1 MNSKTKLKF
10 LNGLFVPID
19 ISLLVYFRI
28 IFGAIML
35 WEVVRYLDSGWIA
48 SYWINPTFHF
58 TFYGFDWVRPWRGD
72 LMYFHFFAMGILSI
86 FIIFGYKYR
95 ICATLFFLAFTYM
108 FLLEQARYLNH
119 FYLVVL
125 ISFVMIWLPANRAFS
140 IDAKRN
146 PKLRTDTIPAWPLW
160 VLRAQIGVVYLLG
173 GIAKLNHDWLI
184 RAEPMR
190 MWLAARTDLPVL
202 GQFFTEE
209 WLVYVF
215 AHSAFFLDLLAV
227 PFLLWRRSR
236 LIAFGLLVSFHLLN
250 WQLFSIGIFPWFMI
264 FATLV
269 FFSPDWPRRLVY
281 FFRRIP
287 QKKKSP
293 IFNFRIGEKEKKI
306 ITVLFL
312 VFLTIQVMIPLRH
325 YFIPG
330 EVSWTEEGH
339 NFSWHMKLRDKDNY
353 VLEFY
358 ATDPT
363 TGKTWEIDPREELS
377 NRQFRKMG
385 SRPDMIQL
393 YAHHLADVLRDE
405 GYDQIEIRAKVIVS
419 LNGREPQLLIDPDV
433 NLAEQPRTLF
443 PKQWIIPLKD

>member
-1 MNSKTKLKF
+1 
-10 LNGLFVPID
+10 
-19 ISLLVYFRI
+19 
-28 IFGAIML
+28 ML
-35 WEVVRYLDSGWIA
+35 WEVVRYLDSNWIA
-48 SYWINPTFHF
+48 SYWIDPTFHF
-58 TFYGFDWVRPWRGD
+58 TYFGFDWVRPWPGD

-95 ICATLFFLAFTYM
+95 ISAILFFLAFSYM

-119 FYLVVL
+119 FYLVILV
-125 ISFVMIWLPANRAFS
+125 SFVMIWLPANRAFS

-160 VLRAQIGVVYLLG
+160 VLRAQMGIVYLLG
-173 GIAKLNHDWLI
+173 GIAKLNHDWLV
-184 RAEPMR
+184 RGEPMR
-190 MWLAARTDLPVL
+190 MWLEARTDLPVL

-215 AHSAFFLDLLAV
+215 VYSAFFIDLLAL

-236 LIAFGLLVSFHLLN
+236 LITFGILVSFHLLN

-264 FATLV
+264 FATLI

-281 FFRRIP
+281 FIRRIP
-287 QKKKSP
+287 QKKKSQ
-293 IFNFRIGEKEKKI
+293 IFNFTINAKEKKI

-312 VFLTIQVMIPLRH
+312 VFLTVQVMIPLRH

-330 EVSWTEEGH
+330 VVSWTEEGH

-377 NRQFRKMG
+377 YRQYSKM
-385 SRPDMIQL
+385 STRPDMILL
-393 YAHHLADVLRDE
+393 YAHHLAEELREE
-405 GYDQIEIRAKVIVS
+405 GIDQIEIRAKVMVS
-419 LNGREPQLLIDPDV
+419 LNGREPQLLIDPEV
-433 NLAEQPRTLF
+433 NLAEQPRILL
-443 PKQWIIPLKD
+443 PKPWILPLKD